1 MLKNI
6 TLKIDD
12 QILRRV
18 RHLAVDENKSV
29 SAWVSELIARALHEA
44 DEYEQVRREAID
56 SLSMA
61 DFISAADHSV
71 GRRSMTAVDIF
82 IDTNILIYAHDLDA
96 GDKHH
101 RASQLNCCVI
111 FGIGVTFPV

>member
-56 SLSMA
+56 SLYGG
-61 DFISAADHSV
+61 FHLG
-71 GRRSMTAVDIF
+71 GRPLSREEV
-82 IDTNILIYAHDLDA
+82 HDR
-96 GDKHH
+96 G
-101 RASQLNCCVI
+101 
-111 FGIGVTFPV
+111 

>member
-56 SLSMA
+56 SLHGG
-61 DFISAADHSV
+61 FHLG
-71 GRRSMTAVDIF
+71 GRPLSREEV
-82 IDTNILIYAHDLDA
+82 HDR
-96 GDKHH
+96 G
-101 RASQLNCCVI
+101 
-111 FGIGVTFPV
+111 